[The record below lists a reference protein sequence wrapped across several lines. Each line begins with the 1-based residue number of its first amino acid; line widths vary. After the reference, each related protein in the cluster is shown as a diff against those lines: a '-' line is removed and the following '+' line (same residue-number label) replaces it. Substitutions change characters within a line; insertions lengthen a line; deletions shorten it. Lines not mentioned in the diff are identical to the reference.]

1 VGVVV
6 VFVVV
11 AAAVVVVV
19 TLAVVAVLGA
29 AISAEET
36 VGEAQ
41 LLWHFRKL
49 YDQLEVQKEPHWDQS
64 LNVSFLVL
72 LSVPPGHDKKC
83 Y

>member
-1 VGVVV
+1 MGVVD
-6 VFVVV
+6 VFVVDDVV
-11 AAAVVVVV
+11 AVVV

-49 YDQLEVQKEPHWDQS
+49 YDL
-64 LNVSFLVL
+64 
-72 LSVPPGHDKKC
+72 
-83 Y
+83 